1 MRRKRRRHREKESS
15 EQITKARTL
24 AHIGG
29 IQSFFK
35 DITHFEKGP
44 LLMLNPN
51 MQPLMEDV
59 RQLVK
64 DYAALEKRASEIKQ
78 EREQHALL
86 STQQSEGGSCSVQQ
100 GMGQQLAWGFVGKV
114 YNNVGYEFQNGVCE
128 CAIFP
133 VG

>member
-51 MQPLMEDV
+51 MKPLMEDV